1 MDKHPIGDMMST
13 TLGKI
18 REMIDADMIIGK
30 SITTADGIMII
41 PVSKLSFGFASGG
54 SDFQS
59 KQPNQ
64 PNPFGGGGGAGV
76 KLDPVAFIVVKDG
89 NVKILN
95 ITPPPATTVDRLI
108 DSAPE
113 MIDKVTGL
121 MKKEKPAEE

>member
-1 MDKHPIGDMMST
+1 MEKHPIGDMMST

-18 REMIDADMIIGK
+18 KEMIDADMIIGK
-30 SITTADGIMII
+30 AIETADGITII

-64 PNPFGGGGGAGV
+64 KNPFGGGGGAGV
-76 KLDPVAFIVVKDG
+76 KLDPVAFIIVKDG
-89 NVKILN
+89 NVKIMN
-95 ITPPPATTVDRLI
+95 ITAPPATTMDRLI
-108 DSAPE
+108 EAAPE

-121 MKKEKPAEE
+121 INKEKEA